1 MQHIILNPFPPVS
14 GTVSKTELR
23 AGRLVSKE
31 RSLFISPSVESA
43 GVGKKCSPCSF
54 SNKKNVSV
62 KKAHCG
68 TALFIGI
75 KAVRRWS
82 SKYTKLPGSP
92 GMLQMFPQTWNRI
105 SGSNLIIHGCGV
117 RTDYSGWNVLTSKRY
132 ENLPPPSL
140 VWSAGLEWWFW
151 TEEEK
156 MKGK

>member
-1 MQHIILNPFPPVS
+1 MLHIILNPFPPVS

-43 GVGKKCSPCSF
+43 GVGEKCSQCSF
-54 SNKKNVSV
+54 SNKKSVSV

-75 KAVRRWS
+75 KAMRRWS
-82 SKYTKLPGSP
+82 SKYT
-92 GMLQMFPQTWNRI
+92 QTWNWI
-105 SGSNLIIHGCGV
+105 SGSNLIVLGCGV
-117 RTDYSGWNVLTSKRY
+117 RTDYFGWNVLISKRY

-140 VWSAGLEWWFW
+140 VWSADLEWCFW

-156 MKGK
+156 MKGKLWKRNPNNT